1 MTQLAVDY
9 RNQFNKDVVVD
20 LVCYRRR
27 GHNEADEPS
36 VTQPAMYEKIK
47 SHQSTRA
54 LYAKR
59 LIDEGLLSDQDDSD
73 WVEQYRKALERDE
86 PLVSS
91 LVSEPNKAMF
101 VDWSPYIGH
110 RWDVAADTTV
120 PLGTLKILSEQFN
133 SVPEGTAAHRVV
145 KKLMLDRLKMG
156 AGALEVNWGF
166 AETMAYASLL
176 DEGYPVRLTGKTSDG
191 ERSATAMQWC
201 IVSAMARPTYR

>member
-47 SHQSTRA
+47 SHHSTRA

-110 RWDVAADTTV
+110 RWDVAADTAV

-133 SVPEGTAAHRVV
+133 AVPEGGAHRVSKTDV
-145 KKLMLDRLKMG
+145 GSTQNGRRCIGSELGLCGDDGVRVVVGRRLSRQADG
-156 AGALEVNWGF
+156 
-166 AETMAYASLL
+166 T
-176 DEGYPVRLTGKTSDG
+176 RRRTGNVQPPPCSG
-191 ERSATAMQWC
+191 
-201 IVSAMARPTYR
+201 P